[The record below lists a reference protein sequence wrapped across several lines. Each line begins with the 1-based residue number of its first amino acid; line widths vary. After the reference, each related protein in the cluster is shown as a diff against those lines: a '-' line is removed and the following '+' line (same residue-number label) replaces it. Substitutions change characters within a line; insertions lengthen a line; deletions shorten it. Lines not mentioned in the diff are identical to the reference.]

1 MKKKIKIEIAYD
13 SEIPL
18 LTYPEKMI
26 IEKDTHPDVDC
37 STADKSQK
45 AWDGPKGPSTGEWEE
60 VENLQIWK

>member
-37 STADKSQK
+37 STADKSQ
-45 AWDGPKGPSTGEWEE
+45 GVGRT
-60 VENLQIWK
+60 